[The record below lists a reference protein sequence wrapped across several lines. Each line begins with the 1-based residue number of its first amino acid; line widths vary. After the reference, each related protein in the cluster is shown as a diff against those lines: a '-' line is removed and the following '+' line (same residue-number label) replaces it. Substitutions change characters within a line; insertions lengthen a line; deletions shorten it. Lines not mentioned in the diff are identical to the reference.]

1 MDVKEKQDYE
11 DELLKDIQEYEYQEM
26 FEKANTIVLGFVVS
40 TTATGAVPI
49 PFADA
54 PLLIGQQVAMMIAI
68 NSVFEFD
75 IERDALTSLATA
87 AIGVGGATVIGKTV
101 ASNLIKLIP
110 GVGTVAGGAISA
122 GTAGV
127 ITLALGKAYIEV
139 CKAIEMGKL
148 DQGDL
153 TKKAGLDML
162 KISFKEQMKKNGG
175 SQQEVTPLLSVEA
188 MGKPDGPFPRDL
200 LYAGFPTKKNDNEK
214 IDLGKY
220 FHNVL

>member
-1 MDVKEKQDYE
+1 MAVTDKPDYE
-11 DELLKDIQEYEYQEM
+11 DDLLEDIQEYEYQEM
-26 FEKANTIVLGFVVS
+26 FEKANNIVLGFAAS

-68 NSVFEFD
+68 NGVFEFD

-87 AIGVGGATVIGKTV
+87 VIGVGGATVIGKTV
-101 ASNLIKLIP
+101 ASNLLKLIP

-139 CKAIEMGKL
+139 CKAIKMGKL
-148 DQGDL
+148 DQSDL

-162 KISFKEQMKKNGG
+162 KKSFKEQMKK
-175 SQQEVTPLLSVEA
+175 S
-188 MGKPDGPFPRDL
+188 
-200 LYAGFPTKKNDNEK
+200 KK
-214 IDLGKY
+214 
-220 FHNVL
+220 

>member
-1 MDVKEKQDYE
+1 MAVTDKADYE
-11 DELLKDIQEYEYQEM
+11 DDLLEDIQEYEYQEM
-26 FEKANTIVLGFVVS
+26 FEKADNVVQGFVAS
-40 TTATGAVPI
+40 TTATGVVPI

-101 ASNLIKLIP
+101 ASNLLKLIP

-139 CKAIEMGKL
+139 CKAIKMGKL
-148 DQGDL
+148 NQSDL

-162 KISFKEQMKKNGG
+162 KKSFKEQMKN
-175 SQQEVTPLLSVEA
+175 S
-188 MGKPDGPFPRDL
+188 
-200 LYAGFPTKKNDNEK
+200 KK
-214 IDLGKY
+214 
-220 FHNVL
+220 